1 MSRKNIMPGIAYDT
15 QRKSYYVTMR
25 IPAHRGQP
33 AKRVVKSFKR
43 VEDAIHTL
51 DQFNGNVILAQG
63 DKVGSLTLGQW
74 LTYWL
79 EQMIQ
84 PSRTASTAHGYGMM
98 IKNHISPALGHIP
111 LKKLTTAQIQQYLN
125 SKVLEGLSSNT
136 VRKHYTLLHNAIQHA
151 IRQDLL
157 SRNPTDNV
165 IPPSISQP
173 THYYYDS
180 DTMAALFKMLEGS
193 SMEPVVK
200 LAGYLGLR
208 RSEICGLKWRHV
220 DRREKVI
227 TVVETR
233 TTVNGRPVDKSTKT
247 RSSIRRLGY
256 RGIKDLDDLIERL
269 WARREAEMAAL
280 GDAYEDGDYVLCH
293 DGGKPYQADYLSNRL
308 QRIMR
313 DSDMPHVTLHGL
325 RHSFASIANSKNVP
339 IFGISKALGHST
351 TNITSQIYT
360 HLFDDTHLSV
370 VQAVG
375 EAITE
380 CRAEQG

>member
-25 IPAHRGQP
+25 VPARDGQP
-33 AKRVVKSFKR
+33 PKRITKCYSR
-43 VEDAIHTL
+43 VEDAIRAL
-51 DQFNGNVILAQG
+51 DQFNGKVILSQG
-63 DKVGSLTLGQW
+63 DMNSSVTLGQW

-79 EQMIQ
+79 EEMIR
-84 PSRTASTAHGYGMM
+84 PSRTASTVHGYGMI
-98 IKNHISPALGHIP
+98 IKNHIAPALGQIP
-111 LKKLTTAQIQQYLN
+111 IRQLTTAQIQLYLN
-125 SKVLEGLSSNT
+125 QKMKEDLCPNT

-151 IRQDLL
+151 VRQELL
-157 SRNPTDNV
+157 TRNPADNV
-165 IPPSISQP
+165 IPPSLSQP
-173 THYYYDS
+173 THHYYDS
-180 DTMAALFKMLEGS
+180 DTMAELFRNLEGS

-208 RSEICGLKWRHV
+208 RSEICGLKWKNV
-220 DRREKVI
+220 DRVEKII
-227 TVVETR
+227 TISEAR
-233 TTVNGRPVDKSTKT
+233 TSVNGRSVDKSTKT

-256 RGIKDLDDLIERL
+256 RGNKDLDELIERL
-269 WARREAEMAAL
+269 WARRESEMAAM

-293 DGGKPYQADYLSNRL
+293 NGGRPYQADYLTNRF
-308 QRIMR
+308 QRLMNKL
-313 DSDMPHVTLHGL
+313 DMPYVTLHGL
-325 RHSFASIANSKNVP
+325 RHSFASIANSRNVS

-351 TNITSQIYT
+351 TNTTSQIYT

-380 CRAEQG
+380 CCSEQR

>member
-15 QRKSYYVTMR
+15 ERRSYYVTMR
-25 IPAHRGQP
+25 VPARKGQP
-33 AKRVVKSFKR
+33 AKRVVRCFDN
-43 VEDAIHTL
+43 VEDAIHAL
-51 DQFNGNVILAQG
+51 DQFNGSVILAQG
-63 DKVGSLTLGQW
+63 EKVSSLTLGQW

-125 SKVLEGLSSNT
+125 RMQAEGLSSNT
-136 VRKHYTLLHNAIQHA
+136 VRKHYTLLHNALQHA
-151 IRQDLL
+151 IRQELIP
-157 SRNPTDNV
+157 RNPTDNV

-180 DTMAALFKMLEGS
+180 STMAALFKMLEGS
-193 SMEPVVK
+193 AMEPVVK

-208 RSEICGLKWRHV
+208 RSEICGLKWKNV
-220 DRREKVI
+220 DREEKVI
-227 TVVETR
+227 TIIETR
-233 TTVNGRPVDKSTKT
+233 TSVNGRPVDKSTKT

-256 RGIKDLDDLIERL
+256 RGNQDLEDLIERL
-269 WARREAEMAAL
+269 WARREAEIAAM
-280 GDAYEDGDYVLCH
+280 GDAYADGGYVLCH
-293 DGGKPYQADYLSNRL
+293 DGGLPYQADYLSNRF
-308 QRIMR
+308 QRILR
-313 DSDMPHVTLHGL
+313 KSDMPHVTLHGL
-325 RHSFASIANSKNVP
+325 RHSFASIANSRNVP

-351 TNITSQIYT
+351 TNTTSQIYT

-380 CRAEQG
+380 CRMEQK

>member
-15 QRKSYYVTMR
+15 ERRSYYVTMR
-25 IPAHRGQP
+25 VPARKGQP
-33 AKRVVKSFKR
+33 AKRVVRCFDN
-43 VEDAIHTL
+43 VEDAIHAL
-51 DQFNGNVILAQG
+51 DQFNGSVILAQG
-63 DKVGSLTLGQW
+63 EKVSSLTLGQW

-84 PSRTASTAHGYGMM
+84 PSRTASTTHGYSMI

-111 LKKLTTAQIQQYLN
+111 LNKLTTAQIQQYLN
-125 SKVLEGLSSNT
+125 HKLVDGLCANT

-151 IRQDLL
+151 IRQELL
-157 SRNPTDNV
+157 TRNPVDNV

-173 THYYYDS
+173 THHYYDS
-180 DTMAALFKMLEGS
+180 DTMAELFKKLEGS

-208 RSEICGLKWRHV
+208 RGEICGLKWKHV
-220 DRREKVI
+220 DREEKII
-227 TVVETR
+227 TIAETR
-233 TTVNGRPVDKSTKT
+233 TAVNGRAVDKATKT
-247 RSSIRRLGY
+247 RSSVRRLGY
-256 RGIKDLDDLIERL
+256 QGIKDLDDVLERL
-269 WARREAEMAAL
+269 WAKRLTEMALL
-280 GDAYEDGDYVLCH
+280 GDAYSEGDYVVCH
-293 DGGKPYQADYLSNRL
+293 DGGQPYQADYLTNRL
-308 QRIMR
+308 QRVMR
-313 DSDMPHVTLHGL
+313 DLNMPYVTLHGL

-380 CRAEQG
+380 CSAEQV

>member
-25 IPAHRGQP
+25 IPAHKDQP
-33 AKRVVKSFKR
+33 SKRVVKCFNR
-43 VEDAIHTL
+43 IEDAIHAL

-63 DKVGSLTLGQW
+63 DKVCTLTLGQW

-84 PSRTASTAHGYGMM
+84 PSRTASTTHGYGMM

-125 SKVLEGLSSNT
+125 RKMLEGLSPNT
-136 VRKHYTLLHNAIQHA
+136 VRKHYTLIHNAIQHA
-151 IRQDLL
+151 VRQELL
-157 SRNPTDNV
+157 PRNPTDNV
-165 IPPSISQP
+165 IPPSLNMP
-173 THYYYDS
+173 THHYYDS
-180 DTMAALFKMLEGS
+180 DTMAALFKMLEGT

-208 RSEICGLKWRHV
+208 RSEICGLKWKHV
-220 DRREKVI
+220 DREEKII
-227 TVVETR
+227 TIVETR

-256 RGIKDLDDLIERL
+256 QGIKDLDDVIERL
-269 WARREAEMAAL
+269 WARRVSEMAAL
-280 GDAYEDGDYVLCH
+280 GDAYADGGYVLCH
-293 DGGKPYQADYLSNRL
+293 DGGQPYQADYLSNRL
-308 QRIMR
+308 QRIMSK
-313 DSDMPHVTLHGL
+313 SDMPYVTLHGL

-380 CRAEQG
+380 CSAEQV

>member
-25 IPAHRGQP
+25 VPARDGQP
-33 AKRVVKSFKR
+33 PKRVTKCYSR
-43 VEDAIHTL
+43 VEDAIQAL
-51 DQFNGNVILAQG
+51 DQFNGKVILSQG
-63 DKVGSLTLGQW
+63 DINSSVTLGQW
-74 LTYWL
+74 LSYWL

-98 IKNHISPALGHIP
+98 IKNHIAPALGQIP
-111 LKKLTTAQIQQYLN
+111 IRQLTTAQIQLYLN
-125 SKVLEGLSSNT
+125 QKMTEDLCPNT
-136 VRKHYTLLHNAIQHA
+136 VRKHYTLLHNALQHA
-151 IRQDLL
+151 VRQELL
-157 SRNPTDNV
+157 TRNPADNV

-173 THYYYDS
+173 THHYYDS
-180 DTMAALFKMLEGS
+180 DTMAELFRNLEGS

-208 RSEICGLKWRHV
+208 RSEICGLKWKNV
-220 DRREKVI
+220 DRVEKII
-227 TVVETR
+227 TIAEAR
-233 TTVNGRPVDKSTKT
+233 TSVNGRSVDKSTKT

-256 RGIKDLDDLIERL
+256 RGNKDLDELIERL
-269 WARREAEMAAL
+269 WARRQSEMAAL

-293 DGGKPYQADYLSNRL
+293 NGGRPYQADYLTNRF
-308 QRIMR
+308 QRLMNKL
-313 DSDMPHVTLHGL
+313 DMPYVTLHGL
-325 RHSFASIANSKNVP
+325 RHSFASIANSRNVS

-351 TNITSQIYT
+351 TNTTSQIYT

-375 EAITE
+375 DAITE
-380 CRAEQG
+380 CCTEQR

>member
-25 IPAHRGQP
+25 VPTHSGQP
-33 AKRVVKSFKR
+33 AKRVVRCFNR
-43 VEDAIHTL
+43 IEDAIHAL

-63 DKVGSLTLGQW
+63 DKVASITLGQW

-84 PSRTASTAHGYGMM
+84 PSRTASTTHGYSMM

-111 LKKLTTAQIQQYLN
+111 LRKLTTAQIQQYLN
-125 SKVLEGLSSNT
+125 RKMVEGLSPNT
-136 VRKHYTLLHNAIQHA
+136 VRKHYTLMHNAIQHA
-151 IRQDLL
+151 VRQELL
-157 SRNPTDNV
+157 ARNPTDNV
-165 IPPSISQP
+165 IPPSLSQP
-173 THYYYDS
+173 THHYYDS
-180 DTMAALFKMLEGS
+180 DTMAALFKLLEGT

-208 RSEICGLKWRHV
+208 RSEICGLKWKHV
-220 DRREKVI
+220 DREEKII
-227 TVVETR
+227 TIVETR
-233 TTVNGRPVDKSTKT
+233 TTVNGRPVDKPTKT

-256 RGIKDLDDLIERL
+256 QGIKDLDDVIERL
-269 WARREAEMAAL
+269 WAKRQSEMAAL
-280 GDAYEDGDYVLCH
+280 GDAYTDGDYVLCH
-293 DGGKPYQADYLSNRL
+293 DGGLPYQADYLSNRL
-308 QRIMR
+308 QRIMSK
-313 DSDMPHVTLHGL
+313 SDMPYVTLHGL
-325 RHSFASIANSKNVP
+325 RHSFASIANSRNVS

-351 TNITSQIYT
+351 TNTTSQIYT

-380 CRAEQG
+380 CRAET